1 MERCEWLERATAQR
15 SKLKQLELVAVWY
28 WLFLSW
34 RVSADPGSLEVPN
47 RELDDSERAMPIP
60 ATSATRGPGT
70 TLPVLAKSG
79 VSVPGGNLQSACS
92 GFKTLGQCVSAMHVV
107 KNLEIPVVPQFEN
120 CFRAK

>member
-47 RELDDSERAMPIP
+47 RDSTTANALCRFLRPLPRGGRAQRSRYW
-60 ATSATRGPGT
+60 AGLKQQLLLRVAQT
-70 TLPVLAKSG
+70 
-79 VSVPGGNLQSACS
+79 
-92 GFKTLGQCVSAMHVV
+92 F
-107 KNLEIPVVPQFEN
+107 
-120 CFRAK
+120 